1 MFTHRRNKW
10 LLVILLVVPML
21 LFVEHER
28 RAFMLIGT
36 WQVIEEGKTTDS
48 SGNRMLE
55 VFRPDGTGETIL
67 EFKGEQ
73 GTSPFIYKFG
83 GLSRIEITSDS
94 SICGTATVPIDA
106 PCLGSIQPISRTN
119 VLVGRFNLNGKEI
132 HFKPFGLKQP
142 GLPATYWLK
151 VSS

>member
-10 LLVILLVVPML
+10 LLVILLVVPLLL

-67 EFKGEQ
+67 EFKGDQ

-94 SICGTATVPIDA
+94 SICGTATVPIDD
-106 PCLGSIQPISRTN
+106 PCLASIQPVNRTN
-119 VLVGRFNLNGKEI
+119 VLVGSFSLNGREI
-132 HFKPFGLKQP
+132 HFKPFVNQP
-142 GLPATYWLK
+142 GVPVTYWLK
-151 VSS
+151 VFS